1 MKLTTRSMIVDKYG
15 MRVTMD
21 QLAEILD
28 VTPHTIY
35 NLIGTN
41 ELPIRTYKEGKRRF
55 ASYEAVADYLD
66 AKDDEA
72 AKEMG
77 KKKPER

>member
-1 MKLTTRSMIVDKYG
+1 
-15 MRVTMD
+15 MD

>member
-1 MKLTTRSMIVDKYG
+1 MKLATRAMIADKYG

-21 QLAEILD
+21 QLAKILD
-28 VTPHTIY
+28 VTPHTVY
-35 NLIGTN
+35 HLIGTG

-66 AKDDEA
+66 AKDEEA
-72 AKEMG
+72 AREMS